1 MFQFL
6 RLSSKFLAVFRLYRL
21 TPLRPSEY
29 TKKSLLKS
37 CHPKQ
42 YLLNFNFLPKKI
54 PQSKTVQKI
63 LRSSLKLEIRSTPP
77 PPGAPLVLLNEIFS
91 YLLHIFT
98 RSILCVGKC
107 TKLGKDLNTEF
118 SSTGHIVPFK
128 GMQHDA

>member
-1 MFQFL
+1 MPPKTILAKFQFL
-6 RLSSKFLAVFRLYRL
+6 
-21 TPLRPSEY
+21 TPKNPAIENSPKNPSIIPETWNSEY
-29 TKKSLLKS
+29 
-37 CHPKQ
+37 
-42 YLLNFNFLPKKI
+42 
-54 PQSKTVQKI
+54 
-63 LRSSLKLEIRSTPP
+63 PP
-77 PPGAPLVLLNEIFS
+77 PHPRAPLVLLNEIFS

>member
-63 LRSSLKLEIRSTPP
+63 LRSSLKFGVPP
-77 PPGAPLVLLNEIFS
+77 PPSRAPLVLPNEIFS

-107 TKLGKDLNTEF
+107 TKLSKDLNTEF
-118 SSTGHIVPFK
+118 SSTGHIVPSK

>member
-1 MFQFL
+1 MPPKTILAKFQFL
-6 RLSSKFLAVFRLYRL
+6 TQKNPAIENSPKNPSIIPE
-21 TPLRPSEY
+21 TWNSEY
-29 TKKSLLKS
+29 
-37 CHPKQ
+37 
-42 YLLNFNFLPKKI
+42 
-54 PQSKTVQKI
+54 
-63 LRSSLKLEIRSTPP
+63 PP
-77 PPGAPLVLLNEIFS
+77 PRAPLVLLNEIFS